1 MNLKNTKTEKNL
13 MTAFT
18 GEVQAYAKYS
28 YFAEKA
34 KQEGYEQ
41 IAEIFQ
47 YTADN
52 ELEHAR
58 LWFTNLGLLGDTLT
72 NLNTAAS
79 GENFEWSKMYKEFA
93 ETAKAEGFP
102 QLEHLFKGVAE
113 IEKHHEERYNKLISN
128 MENNE
133 VFEKIDEE
141 TWQCR
146 NCGHIH
152 HGKKA
157 PQVCPVC
164 KKEQSFFQIYPE
176 NY

>member
-1 MNLKNTKTEKNL
+1 MELKGTKTEKNL

-34 KQEGYEQ
+34 KQDGYEQ

-47 YTADN
+47 YTANN

-58 LWFTNLGLLGDTLT
+58 LWFTSLGLLKDTLK
-72 NLNTAAS
+72 NLENAAS

-93 ETAKAEGFP
+93 ETAKQEGFSR
-102 QLEHLFKGVAE
+102 LEYLFNGVAA
-113 IEKHHEERYNKLISN
+113 IEKHHEERYNKLI
-128 MENNE
+128 ENIENDE
-133 VFEKIDEE
+133 VFEKIGEE
-141 TWQCR
+141 MWQCR
-146 NCGHIH
+146 KCGHIYY
-152 HGKKA
+152 GKEA
-157 PQVCPVC
+157 PKGCPIC
-164 KKEQSFFQIYPE
+164 GEKQSFFQIYPE

>member
-1 MNLKNTKTEKNL
+1 MDLKNSKTEKNL

-18 GEVQAYAKYS
+18 GEVQAHAKYL
-28 YFAEKA
+28 YFADKA

-58 LWFTNLGLLGDTLT
+58 LWFTNLGYLQDTLK
-72 NLNTAAS
+72 NLETAAS

-93 ETAKAEGFP
+93 EEAKQEGFL
-102 QLEHLFKGVAE
+102 QIERLFKGVSD
-113 IEKHHEERYNKLISN
+113 IEKHHEERYNKLIAN
-128 MENNE
+128 MENEE

-141 TWQCR
+141 MWQCR

-152 HGKKA
+152 YGKKA
-157 PQVCPVC
+157 PKACPIC
-164 KKEQSFFQIYPE
+164 SKEQSFFQIYPE

>member
-1 MNLKNTKTEKNL
+1 MKLEESKTYKNL

-28 YFAEKA
+28 YFADKA
-34 KQEGYEQ
+34 KKEGYEQ
-41 IAEIFQ
+41 IAEIFT
-47 YTADN
+47 YTANN
-52 ELEHAR
+52 ELEHAK
-58 LWFTNLGLLGDTLT
+58 LWFKQLGLLSDTLH
-72 NLNTAAS
+72 NLQTAAS

-93 ETAKAEGFP
+93 ETAKDEGFI
-102 QLEHLFKGVAE
+102 QIERLFSGVAA

-133 VFEKIDEE
+133 VFKKIDEE
-141 TWQCR
+141 AWQCR

-152 HGKKA
+152 YGKQA
-157 PQVCPVC
+157 PEVCPVC
-164 KKEQSFFQIYPE
+164 AHLKSFFQIYPE